1 MRPLIVAMALAA
13 AVGVAACGSGAGAG
27 NPDSKL
33 TEKQATEPIPGAPP
47 QLAAIRAQG
56 NQILDG
62 GTDAF
67 NARLAELKG
76 TPVVVNKWASWCG
89 PCRAEFSYFGD
100 QAGKRKDVVF
110 IGVDSND
117 NDGNARD
124 FLADHPVPY
133 KHFKDP
139 KLEIAAAFNGVQ
151 AFPTT
156 AFYDKQGKLVFTHPG
171 GYQSEDQLA
180 EDIDRYAR

>member
-1 MRPLIVAMALAA
+1 VRRLAFLAVCLLLVA
-13 AVGVAACGSGAGAG
+13 CNS
-27 NPDSKL
+27 
-33 TEKQATEPIPGAPP
+33 
-47 QLAAIRAQG
+47 
-56 NQILDG
+56 DG
-62 GTDAF
+62 GSKAPSGPDPLVDGGRSAF
-67 NARLAELKG
+67 EAFVAKQRG

-100 QAGKRKDVVF
+100 QARKRKDVVF
-110 IGVDSND
+110 VGVNSND
-117 NDGNARD
+117 NDGDARN